1 MRFMPALVIVCSL
14 GVSLAAQQPYA
25 PARYVTGARPGLPA
39 LVVGGGQAL
48 LELVISPS
56 GSVTT
61 ATPLR
66 STPPFTQA
74 VTAAA
79 LGWLFSPAEEDTLDP
94 DGKPTGRGSVPAKVL
109 VAALYRAP
117 TLLTPTL
124 GERPKDVASA
134 SPEVAFPTATSEP
147 VFPPQARGSGVVLI
161 EALVDQGGKIVEA
174 QVIGSAL
181 PFDEPA
187 LEAARRWR
195 FRPARVRGRA
205 TATYV
210 YMLFGFPEPVTG
222 NGR

>member
-1 MRFMPALVIVCSL
+1 MLKSTLLVTCLL
-14 GVSLAAQQPYA
+14 GAVPAAQQPYA
-25 PARYVTGARPGLPA
+25 PARYVTGARPALPA
-39 LVVGGGQAL
+39 LAVGGGQAF

-56 GSVTT
+56 GGVTT

-74 VTAAA
+74 VAAA
-79 LGWLFSPAEEDTLDP
+79 AGGWLFSPAQEDTLDP
-94 DGKPTGRGSVPAKVL
+94 DGKPTGRASVPAKVL
-109 VAALYRAP
+109 VAALFRAP

-124 GERPKDVASA
+124 GERPKDVVSA

-161 EALVDQGGKIVEA
+161 EALVDQAGKLADVK
-174 QVIGSAL
+174 VIGSAP

-195 FRPARVRGRA
+195 FRPARVGGRA

-210 YMLFGFPEPVTG
+210 YLLFGFPEPVTG